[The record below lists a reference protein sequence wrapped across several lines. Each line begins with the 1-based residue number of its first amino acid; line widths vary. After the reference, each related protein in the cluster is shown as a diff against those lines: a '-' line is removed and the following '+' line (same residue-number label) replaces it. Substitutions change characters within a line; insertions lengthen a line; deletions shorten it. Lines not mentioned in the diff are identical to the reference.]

1 MSQIKSNNKLLG
13 DGANSSEAIALRERV
28 NGLTKNIATEAQRI
42 INVVMPEKIV
52 TLNDVLKNTPEYNLK
67 DMEKLKQMNFNTA
80 LLNDLKP
87 PDAQTPTSTSTPTP
101 KTKKRKVDYS
111 NTTETNNDFPHKIV
125 YEKFV
130 PSNETI
136 VKFLGDIKREVLE
149 LVEMINIVKIWIQL
163 LVPKIED
170 GNNFGVGIQE
180 EIISELGRAEE
191 SGYTNLEAIANYYL
205 RRAKLVSK
213 VLKYPGV
220 EDYKQAIVELDLK
233 EFINLRL
240 CILDLRNLYLTL
252 YDMIWKNQQ
261 KITMPRGT
269 NDHLLHVI

>member
-1 MSQIKSNNKLLG
+1 MSHLKNMSKLLG
-13 DGANSSEAIALRERV
+13 DGVNSAEAMALRDQV
-28 NGLTKNIATEAQRI
+28 NTLSKNITIEAQRI
-42 INVVMPEKIV
+42 INIVMPEKIV
-52 TLNDVLKNTPEYNLK
+52 NLNEALTNTPEYNLK
-67 DMEKLKQMNFNTA
+67 DMEKLKQMNFYLP
-80 LLNDLKP
+80 LLNDFKQADSKVL
-87 PDAQTPTSTSTPTP
+87 QSP
-101 KTKKRKVDYS
+101 KNKKRKVE
-111 NTTETNNDFPHKIV
+111 NITTTTETNNENPQKIV
-125 YEKFV
+125 YDKAV

-136 VKFLGDIKREVLE
+136 TKFLGEIKKEVLE

-191 SGYTNLEAIANYYL
+191 SGYSNLEAIANYYL
-205 RRAKLVSK
+205 RRAKLISK
-213 VLKYPGV
+213 ILKYPNI

-261 KITMPRGT
+261 KITMPRGA

>member
-1 MSQIKSNNKLLG
+1 MSQIKNMNKLLG
-13 DGANSSEAIALRERV
+13 EGANSSEAVALKEQV
-28 NGLTKNIATEAQRI
+28 NSLTKNIAIEAQRI
-42 INVVMPEKIV
+42 INIVMPEKIV

-67 DMEKLKQMNFNTA
+67 DMEKLKQMNFHIP
-80 LLNDLKP
+80 LLNDFKP
-87 PDAQTPTSTSTPTP
+87 PDTQAPTP
-101 KTKKRKVDYS
+101 KSKKRKVE
-111 NTTETNNDFPHKIV
+111 NNPTPETNNDTTNKIV
-125 YEKFV
+125 YDKFV

-136 VKFLGDIKREVLE
+136 VKFLADIKKEVLE

-191 SGYTNLEAIANYYL
+191 SGYSNLEAIANYYL

-261 KITMPRGT
+261 KITMPRGA

>member
-1 MSQIKSNNKLLG
+1 MISNKPIVKFYNH
-13 DGANSSEAIALRERV
+13 
-28 NGLTKNIATEAQRI
+28 Q
-42 INVVMPEKIV
+42 KI
-52 TLNDVLKNTPEYNLK
+52 
-67 DMEKLKQMNFNTA
+67 
-80 LLNDLKP
+80 
-87 PDAQTPTSTSTPTP
+87 
-101 KTKKRKVDYS
+101 KKRKVE
-111 NTTETNNDFPHKIV
+111 NITTTTETNNENPQKIV
-125 YEKFV
+125 YDKAV

-136 VKFLGDIKREVLE
+136 TKFLGEIKKEVLE

-191 SGYTNLEAIANYYL
+191 SGYSNLEAIANYYL
-205 RRAKLVSK
+205 RRAKLISK
-213 VLKYPGV
+213 ILKYPNI

-261 KITMPRGT
+261 KNYYAKRCK
-269 NDHLLHVI
+269 